1 MSYIYELMDS
11 IKEKIAFNFEGMER
25 KYYMQDEL
33 RNFIDIYLQQ
43 VIILILNCGMKIS
56 SLMWMGG
63 EK

>member
-11 IKEKIAFNFEGMER
+11 IKEKIACNFEGMER

-33 RNFIDIYLQQ
+33 HNFIDIYLQQ
-43 VIILILNCGMKIS
+43 VIILILNYGMKIS